1 MSEVTEQK
9 SQTESMI
16 QPPRRRSKKQ
26 YVKNKK
32 ACPFSGPNALKVD
45 YKDLKLLQK
54 FVADSGKVLP
64 SRITSVSTKHQ
75 RHLGRA
81 IKRAR
86 FLALLPYRSLD

>member
-1 MSEVTEQK
+1 MSEVETARHQSMVPQK
-9 SQTESMI
+9 
-16 QPPRRRSKKQ
+16 RRSKKQ

-45 YKDLKLLQK
+45 YKDLRLLQK
-54 FVADSGKVLP
+54 FIADSGKILP

-75 RHLGRA
+75 RHLTRA